1 MWSFLEEEVHKHA
14 VRLFRLLCTINAVL
28 VTVVTITDR
37 ILNSSSDM
45 NHDYS
50 SCLHFFRK
58 CMILNLASCMD
69 FDEIPSY
76 SHPYSLWKHIPFIT
90 APNRSDSTEK

>member
-28 VTVVTITDR
+28 VTIVTITDR

-50 SCLHFFRK
+50 SCLHFLGSVWYW
-58 CMILNLASCMD
+58 IWLHAWTL
-69 FDEIPSY
+69 
-76 SHPYSLWKHIPFIT
+76 
-90 APNRSDSTEK
+90 